1 MCRVENLNI
10 DKKGKEDE
18 INMGDE
24 HAKALNEAFGDVNTE

>member
-18 INMGDE
+18 ISMGDE
-24 HAKALNEAFGDVNTE
+24 HANEAFGDVNTE